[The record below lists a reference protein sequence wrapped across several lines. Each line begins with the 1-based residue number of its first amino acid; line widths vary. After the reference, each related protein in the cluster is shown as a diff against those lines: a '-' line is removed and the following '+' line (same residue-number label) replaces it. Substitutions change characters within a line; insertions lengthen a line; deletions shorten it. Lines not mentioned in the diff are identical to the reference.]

1 MFYSRLSTLNNELNN
16 DQLESINELL
26 NTLTPNSILTLSEF
40 LKKTNFEV
48 YLAKNILNK
57 LCNENILF
65 QSFAIRCPICDILL
79 KKEADIKNI
88 DHTIYCYKCQENVDI
103 SSDDIEVIYK
113 ITSIPFE
120 CGQQCEIQQVA
131 VAHSIDI
138 LSNFLTVND
147 FNNIFYNPTDSDYEK
162 LNNLYD
168 KVFDTYSTTTEQG
181 NALENL
187 TRCLFDLCI
196 QYKCTKLRTELNDVD
211 CFVRSKF
218 AVKGS
223 ILSEL
228 GSEIYVECK
237 NENQKPKISYF
248 QKLQSI
254 MSNSSGKFGII
265 VSKKAPPKTY
275 IKAAKFLYL
284 QEQKIIISVSGNDL
298 KKIIKDKKNLLE
310 CIEMKACEIK
320 TQANQIKDLFDY

>member
-1 MFYSRLSTLNNELNN
+1 MFYSRLSALNNELNN
-16 DQLESINELL
+16 NQLEILNGLL

-40 LKKTNFEV
+40 LEKTNFEV
-48 YLAKNILNK
+48 DIAKNILNK
-57 LCNENILF
+57 LCTEKILF
-65 QSFAIRCPICDILL
+65 QSFAIRCPVCDILL

-88 DHTIYCYKCQENVDI
+88 DDTIYCYKCQENVDI

-113 ITSIPFE
+113 ITSIPFDY
-120 CGQQCEIQQVA
+120 GQQCEIQQVA

-138 LSNFLTVND
+138 LSNFLTIND
-147 FNNIFYNPTDSDYEK
+147 FNSIFYNPTDSDYEK
-162 LNNLYD
+162 LNELYD

-187 TRCLFDLCI
+187 TRCLFNLCI
-196 QYKCTKLRTELNDVD
+196 QYKSTKLRTELNDID

-237 NENQKPKISYF
+237 NENKTPSISYF
-248 QKLQSI
+248 QKLQCI

-265 VSKKAPPKTY
+265 VSKAAPPKTY
-275 IKAAKFLYL
+275 GQAAKNLYL
-284 QEQKIIISVSGNDL
+284 QKQNIIISVSGDDL
-298 KKIIKDKKNLLE
+298 KKIVKDKKNLLE

-320 TQANQIKDLFDY
+320 TQATKIKDVFDF

>member
-1 MFYSRLSTLNNELNN
+1 MFYSRLSTLSNELNS
-16 DQLESINELL
+16 DQLESIDELL
-26 NTLTPNSILTLSEF
+26 KALTPNSILTLSEF
-40 LKKTNFEV
+40 LKKTNFEIDF
-48 YLAKNILNK
+48 AKNILNK

-65 QSFAIRCPICDILL
+65 QSFAIRCPVCDILL
-79 KKEADIKNI
+79 KKESNIKNI
-88 DHTIYCYKCQENVDI
+88 DNAIYCYKCQESVDI

-113 ITSIPFE
+113 ITSSPFE
-120 CGQQCEIQQVA
+120 CGQQCEIKQIA

-147 FNNIFYNPTDSDYEK
+147 FNSIFYSPTDSDYEK
-162 LNNLYD
+162 LNELYD
-168 KVFDTYSTTTEQG
+168 KVFDSYSTTTEQG
-181 NALENL
+181 NALEIL

-196 QYKCTKLRTELNDVD
+196 QYKSTKLRTELNDID

-218 AVKGS
+218 VIKGS

-254 MSNSSGKFGII
+254 MSNSSGKLGII
-265 VSKKAPPKTY
+265 VSKKVPPKTFCQ
-275 IKAAKFLYL
+275 AAKNLYL
-284 QEQKIIISVSGNDL
+284 QKQNIIIYISGDDL
-298 KKIIKDKKNLLE
+298 KKIIKNKKNLLE

-320 TQANQIKDLFDY
+320 TQATKIKDVFDF